1 MFYGFGP
8 RQQQLLKNL
17 LEHKSGRTVEE
28 LSKLLGITR
37 TAVNQH
43 LLALER
49 GGYVIKDKLTKT
61 GGRPGYTYVLTQQG
75 YDLFPKQYAWFSR
88 LLLESLKEELGK
100 EGLERYLRKLGGE
113 LSVNIKNRLK
123 AHSADQR
130 LDEVAEILQELGY
143 DAYAEKTEER
153 QPALIAH
160 NCVYH
165 DLAKTHNEVCEFDIT
180 LLSSLLDAD
189 IEHKT
194 CMARGDHCCRFI
206 VHDKKT
212 TADTRN
218 INTKNE
224 DGG

>member
-8 RQQQLLKNL
+8 RQQQLLQTL

-28 LSKLLGITR
+28 LSKQLGITR

-88 LLLESLKEELGK
+88 LLLESLKEELGT
-100 EGLERYLRKLGGE
+100 EGLERYLRKLGNG
-113 LSVNIKNRLK
+113 LSVGLKNRLK
-123 AHSADQR
+123 THTTEHR
-130 LDEVAEILQELGY
+130 LAEVAEILQELGY
-143 DAYAEKTEER
+143 DAYAEETEER
-153 QPALIAH
+153 LPVLTAH

-180 LLSSLLDAD
+180 LLSSLLDAVF
-189 IEHKT
+189 EHKT

-206 VHDKKT
+206 VHE
-212 TADTRN
+212 
-218 INTKNE
+218 KN
-224 DGG
+224 G

>member
-8 RQQQLLKNL
+8 RQQQLLKTL

-49 GGYVIKDKLTKT
+49 GGYVVKDKLTKT

-88 LLLESLKEELGK
+88 LLLESMKEELGEK
-100 EGLERYLRKLGGE
+100 GLERYLHKLGDE
-113 LSVNIKNRLK
+113 LSTRLK
-123 AHSADQR
+123 SR
-130 LDEVAEILQELGY
+130 LSTHPTEKLAEVAEILQELGY
-143 DAYAEKTEER
+143 DAYAEETEAR
-153 QPALIAH
+153 QPALTAH

-165 DLAKTHNEVCEFDIT
+165 DLAKTHNEVCEFDIS

-206 VHDKKT
+206 VHG
-212 TADTRN
+212 
-218 INTKNE
+218 KNS
-224 DGG
+224 

>member
-8 RQQQLLKNL
+8 RQQQLLKTL

-49 GGYVIKDKLTKT
+49 GGYITKDKLTKT
-61 GGRPGYTYVLTQQG
+61 GGRPGYTYILTPQG

-100 EGLERYLRKLGGE
+100 EGLERYLRKLGGQ
-113 LSVNIKNRLK
+113 LSDKLRSQLQAN
-123 AHSADQR
+123 SPEQR
-130 LDEVAEILQELGY
+130 LDEVTNILQELGY
-143 DAYAEKTEER
+143 DAYAGESEER
-153 QPALIAH
+153 LPAITAH

-165 DLAKTHNEVCEFDIT
+165 DLARTHNEICEFDIT
-180 LLSSLLDAD
+180 LLSSLLNAD
-189 IEHKT
+189 IEHKA
-194 CMARGDHCCRFI
+194 CMARGDHCCKFI
-206 VHDKKT
+206 VHNNKK
-212 TADTRN
+212 N
-218 INTKNE
+218 
-224 DGG
+224 G

>member
-8 RQQQLLKNL
+8 RQQQLLKTL
-17 LEHKSGRTVEE
+17 LEHKSGHTVEE
-28 LSKLLGITR
+28 LSKSLGITR

-61 GGRPGYTYVLTQQG
+61 GGRPGYTYILTRQG

-100 EGLERYLRKLGGE
+100 EGLERYLRKLGSQ
-113 LSVNIKNRLK
+113 LSATLKNRLRAK
-123 AHSADQR
+123 TTEGR
-130 LDEVAEILQELGY
+130 MDEVAEMLQELGY
-143 DAYAEKTEER
+143 DAYAGITEEQ
-153 QPALIAH
+153 QPALTAH

-165 DLAKTHNEVCEFDIT
+165 DLAATHNEVCEFDIT
-180 LLSSLLDAD
+180 LLSSMLDAN
-189 IEHKT
+189 IEHQT

-206 VHDKKT
+206 VHKNKK
-212 TADTRN
+212 N
-218 INTKNE
+218 
-224 DGG
+224 GL

>member
-8 RQQQLLKNL
+8 RQQQLLKTL

-49 GGYVIKDKLTKT
+49 GGYVAKDKLTRT

-113 LSVNIKNRLK
+113 LSSTLKNKLR
-123 AHSADQR
+123 AATPEGR
-130 LDEVAEILQELGY
+130 LDEVAEMLQELGY
-143 DAYAEKTEER
+143 DAHAGLTEEQ
-153 QPALIAH
+153 QPALTAH

-165 DLAKTHNEVCEFDIT
+165 DLAVTHNEVCEFDIT

-189 IEHKT
+189 IEHQT
-194 CMARGDHCCRFI
+194 CMARGDHCCRF
-206 VHDKKT
+206 VAHKKQN
-212 TADTRN
+212 A
-218 INTKNE
+218 
-224 DGG
+224 